1 MQLLSRKK
9 FEKKFHVYF
18 HSSMLGKHITI
29 APTITVVPF
38 SIFLGAQPKSTGTEN
53 TIQGNR
59 ETGSTML
66 EYAKIKKHVLCHTN
80 VC

>member
-1 MQLLSRKK
+1 
-9 FEKKFHVYF
+9 
-18 HSSMLGKHITI
+18 MLGKHITI

-38 SIFLGAQPKSTGTEN
+38 SISLGAQQKLTGMGN

-66 EYAKIKKHVLCHTN
+66 EYAKIKKRVPCHTN